1 VDDPG
6 ELRELMRRTPSS
18 VSVVTVEAGG
28 QPLGL
33 TVETLVCLSLD
44 PPLAGVAIS
53 RQAAMHE
60 LLREAGGFAASVLR
74 EGQEAVARHFAR
86 GVPPIALW
94 QGVETLPE
102 RAGPPLLAGALGWL
116 EASVAGELAAG
127 SHTLFAGAIEHVEL
141 GEPGRGLVRARGSWL
156 AA

>member
-1 VDDPG
+1 VEAD
-6 ELRELMRRTPSS
+6 ELWELMRRTPSS

-28 QPLGL
+28 QRLGL

-44 PPLAGVAIS
+44 PPLVGVAIS

-60 LLREAGGFAASVLR
+60 LLREAGAFAVSVLR
-74 EGQEAVARHFAR
+74 EGQEAVAQHFAR

-94 QGVETLPE
+94 QGVE
-102 RAGPPLLAGALGWL
+102 LLDDRPGAPFVAGALGWV
-116 EASVAGELAAG
+116 AATVAGELPAG
-127 SHTLFAGAIEHVEL
+127 THTFFAGAVDRVEL
-141 GEPGRGLVRARGSWL
+141 GEPGRGLVRARGTWL